1 MEDKRI
7 IAYHGAKEA
16 REKAEEWNN
25 LPHGRKYQDDTFDI
39 SVAQSKVPSL
49 IRIGQQ
55 KHGGQNYWESN
66 SKFNQAIL
74 EYLVS
79 TWDEH
84 FPRILNILKE
94 KEQKALKD
102 CQSYID
108 EMQSM
113 IDEV

>member
-16 REKAEEWNN
+16 REEAEKWNN
-25 LPHGRKYQDDTFDI
+25 LPHGQKYKDDEFDI
-39 SVAQSKVPSL
+39 SAAHCKAPSL
-49 IRIGQQ
+49 VRVGQKRQ
-55 KHGGQNYWESN
+55 GGQNHWVSERGL
-66 SKFNQAIL
+66 NQAIL
-74 EYLVS
+74 EYLAS

-108 EMQSM
+108 EMQGM
-113 IDEV
+113 IDEA